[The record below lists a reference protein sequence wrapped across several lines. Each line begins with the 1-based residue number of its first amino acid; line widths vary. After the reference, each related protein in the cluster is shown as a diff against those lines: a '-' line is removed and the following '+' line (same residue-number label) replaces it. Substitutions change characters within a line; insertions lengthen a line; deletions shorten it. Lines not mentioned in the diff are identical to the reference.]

1 LIVTVRVLQN
11 IFNWEPIMESYSVID
26 LEGYAKAMRD
36 GAASSF
42 EKDYT
47 EDLDEFITIP
57 QVINMIKKNNLGLD
71 EEGNYLINQDI
82 FDDVFNDIR
91 NWLYEVGLCK
101 LAAKGF
107 VDCSWDDDSNEM
119 VFWLANKD
127 KTEIPAKPS
136 QDNDD

>member
-1 LIVTVRVLQN
+1 
-11 IFNWEPIMESYSVID
+11 MESYSIID

-42 EKDYT
+42 EKDYK

-57 QVINMIKKNNLGLD
+57 QVINMIKNNNLGLD
-71 EEGNYLINQDI
+71 EEGNYLINEDI
-82 FDDVFNDIR
+82 FDEMFESIR
-91 NWLYEVGLCK
+91 NQLYEVGLSK

-107 VDCSWDDDSNEM
+107 IDCAWDDDSNQM

-127 KTEIPAKPS
+127 QTSISAKPS
-136 QDNDD
+136 KDSNE

>member
-1 LIVTVRVLQN
+1 MEN
-11 IFNWEPIMESYSVID
+11 YSIMD

-42 EKDYT
+42 EENYT

-57 QVINMIKKNNLGLD
+57 QVINMVKKNNLGLD
-71 EEGNYLINQDI
+71 EEGNYIINEDI
-82 FDDVFNDIR
+82 FNEIFEGIR
-91 NWLYEVGLCK
+91 NQLYEVGLCK

-107 VDCSWDDDSNEM
+107 VDCAWDDDSNEM

-136 QDNDD
+136 KDNDD

>member
-1 LIVTVRVLQN
+1 
-11 IFNWEPIMESYSVID
+11 MESYSIID

-47 EDLDEFITIP
+47 ENLDEFITIP
-57 QVINMIKKNNLGLD
+57 QVINMIKNNNLGLD
-71 EEGNYLINQDI
+71 QEGNYLINEDI
-82 FDDVFNDIR
+82 FDEMFESIR
-91 NWLYEVGLCK
+91 NQLYEVGLAK

-107 VDCSWDDDSNEM
+107 IDCAWDDDSNQM

-127 KTEIPAKPS
+127 QTSISAKPS
-136 QDNDD
+136 KDSNE

>member
-1 LIVTVRVLQN
+1 
-11 IFNWEPIMESYSVID
+11 MESYSIID

-42 EKDYT
+42 EENYT

-57 QVINMIKKNNLGLD
+57 QVINMVKKNNLGLD
-71 EEGNYLINQDI
+71 EEGNYLINEDI
-82 FDDVFNDIR
+82 FNEIFESIR
-91 NWLYEVGLCK
+91 NQLYEVGLSK

-107 VDCSWDDDSNEM
+107 IDCAWDDESNEM

-127 KTEIPAKPS
+127 QTSISAKPS
-136 QDNDD
+136 KDNDD

>member
-1 LIVTVRVLQN
+1 
-11 IFNWEPIMESYSVID
+11 MESYSIID

-57 QVINMIKKNNLGLD
+57 QVINMIKNNNLGLD
-71 EEGNYLINQDI
+71 QEGNYLINEDI
-82 FDDVFNDIR
+82 FDDMFESIR
-91 NWLYEVGLCK
+91 NQLYEVGLSK

-107 VDCSWDDDSNEM
+107 IDCAWDDDSNQM

-127 KTEIPAKPS
+127 QTSISAKPS
-136 QDNDD
+136 KDSNE

>member
-1 LIVTVRVLQN
+1 MREATVLQN
-11 IFNWEPIMESYSVID
+11 IFNWEQIMESYSVID

-47 EDLDEFITIP
+47 ENLDDFITIP

-71 EEGNYLINQDI
+71 NEGNYLINEEI

-91 NWLYEVGLCK
+91 DWLYGVGLAK
-101 LAAKGF
+101 LASKGF
-107 VDCSWDDDSNEM
+107 IDCSWDDEANEM
-119 VFWLANKD
+119 VFWLANKE
-127 KTEIPAKPS
+127 KTSIPTKPS
-136 QDNDD
+136 ESRDD